1 MHGKHTALVAD
12 TGGPRAR
19 LTHPDT
25 SHQAADGSDLPG
37 SQLVVEAL
45 LNYAGPAG
53 LTDEELFEGSRADWV
68 IALTG
73 HRYSPSRLRTARA
86 ELVEE
91 GVVEDARIVRFTEF
105 GRLSKVW
112 VLALFM
118 QEATA

>member
-1 MHGKHTALVAD
+1 MTTVRD
-12 TGGPRAR
+12 TGGARAR
-19 LTHPDT
+19 LHDPDT
-25 SHQAADGSDLPG
+25 SHLAAEGSDLAG

-73 HRYSPSRLRTARA
+73 HTYSPSRLRTARA
-86 ELVEE
+86 ELVEA
-91 GVVEDARIVRFTEF
+91 GVVEDAHIVRFTEY
-105 GRLSKVW
+105 GQLAKVW

-118 QEATA
+118 NEATA